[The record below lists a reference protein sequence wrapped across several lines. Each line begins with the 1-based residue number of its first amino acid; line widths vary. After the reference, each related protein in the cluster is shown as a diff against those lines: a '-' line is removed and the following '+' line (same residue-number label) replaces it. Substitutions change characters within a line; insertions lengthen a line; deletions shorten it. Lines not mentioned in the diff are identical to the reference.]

1 MFKDA
6 ALAMEL
12 SPRKKTGTSPSK
24 SPGKSPGRD
33 SMISS
38 SSKFSVN
45 AGSSTAGGLT
55 SPSKISNKILDLHK
69 KTGVELRESPSK
81 AAKIILR
88 YINNYAD
95 VGPIIN

>member
-6 ALAMEL
+6 ALAMEI
-12 SPRKKTGTSPSK
+12 SPTKKGTTTKSFSLGVTGSPNK
-24 SPGKSPGRD
+24 SPGKDSVMSKGSSQMTGILSPGRA
-33 SMISS
+33 S
-38 SSKFSVN
+38 
-45 AGSSTAGGLT
+45 
-55 SPSKISNKILDLHK
+55 KILDIHK

-95 VGPIIN
+95 VGPII